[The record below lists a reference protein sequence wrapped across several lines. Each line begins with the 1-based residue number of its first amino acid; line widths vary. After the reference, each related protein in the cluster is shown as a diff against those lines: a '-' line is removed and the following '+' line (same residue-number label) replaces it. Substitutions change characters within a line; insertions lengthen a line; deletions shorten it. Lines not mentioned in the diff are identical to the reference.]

1 MLEAV
6 TALGPNDPDDGDAGR
21 QARGLAIAAV
31 VNITKNKLGYKVPS
45 QSGHGAYVVNASEH
59 NPCCT
64 CPDFENRKARCKHVY
79 AVEFLIQREERV
91 DGTVV
96 NTRGVRVTYGQDWP
110 AYNAAQTHEG
120 EHFVVLLRDLCE
132 SVVEQPRHQGKGR
145 PRLPLQDVVL
155 GIGLKV
161 YSTFPGRRAMSNIRT
176 AQANGLIDHVPSFT
190 SVARYLE
197 NPALT
202 PVLKS
207 LIEQSALPLSS
218 VEVDFAVDSS
228 AFSTTTYHRWYDHK
242 WSKTIKESQWVK
254 AHLIAGV
261 KTNIVTSAEVTVT
274 QAHDSQYWPAF
285 VETTAQNFK
294 LNEVSGDK
302 AYLSRKNLWVVQALG
317 GTAYIPFKT
326 NSVAHNSKAA
336 GDHLWLRMFHYYNYN
351 REEFL
356 QHYHKRSNV
365 EATFHMIK
373 TKFGARVRSK
383 TPTAQVN
390 EVLTKILCHNVCVLI
405 QSVYE
410 LGVTPVFSPPKIIG
424 TEEASCSQNGLGIGF
439 LEQSHLPP

>member
-1 MLEAV
+1 MLEVV
-6 TALGPNDPDDGDAGR
+6 TALSPDDPDDGDTGR
-21 QARGLAIAAV
+21 QSRGLAIAA
-31 VNITKNKLGYKVPS
+31 IAQISKNKLGYKVPS
-45 QSGHGAYVVNASEH
+45 QSGNGTYVVNVSDED
-59 NPCCT
+59 PYCS
-64 CPDFENRKARCKHVY
+64 CPDFEKRLARCKHVY
-79 AVEFLIQREERV
+79 AVEFLIQREERI
-91 DGTVV
+91 DGTVMD
-96 NTRGVRVTYGQDWP
+96 TRAVRVTYGQDWP
-110 AYNAAQTHEG
+110 AYNAAQAHEA
-120 EHFVVLLRDLCE
+120 EHFVTLLRDLCDA
-132 SVVEQPRHQGKGR
+132 VVIQPTQQGKGR
-145 PRLPLQDVVL
+145 PRLPLGDVVL
-155 GIGLKV
+155 GIALKV

-176 AQANGLIDHVPSFT
+176 AKANGLMDHVPSFT
-190 SVARYLE
+190 SVARYIE

-228 AFSTTTYHRWYDHK
+228 AFSTTTYQRWYDHK
-242 WSKTIKESQWVK
+242 WGKTIKESQWVK

-261 KTNIVTSAEVTVT
+261 KTNIVTSAEATVT

-373 TKFGARVRSK
+373 AKFGARVRSK

-390 EVLTKILCHNVCVLI
+390 EVLTKILCHNICVLI

-410 LGVTPVFSPPKIIG
+410 LGITPVFSPPKIFG
-424 TEEASCSQNGLGIGF
+424 TEGPAVPKMAWE
-439 LEQSHLPP
+439 